1 MEAVVLLANA
11 AESGSNGLVNAL
23 GLGWSVT
30 VTPTGPAAI
39 VVLMK
44 VPWTETNQQHRFTL
58 KLVDA
63 DGQDVLL
70 GQNPQTGES
79 APLQLEGQFEVGRP
93 PGLPHGTALD
103 NALTINIGPGLP
115 LTPGATYQWRLEI
128 NGDEAANR
136 SFFVR
141 PQ

>member
-11 AESGSNGLVNAL
+11 AEANQNGLVNAL

-30 VTPTGPAAI
+30 GTPTPPAAI
-39 VVLMK
+39 VVMMK
-44 VPWTETNQQHRFTL
+44 VPWTDTNQQHDFCL

-63 DGQDVLL
+63 DGQEVML
-70 GQNPQTGES
+70 GQNPQTGEV
-79 APLQLEGQFEVGRP
+79 APLQLVGQFEVGRP
-93 PGLPHGTALD
+93 PGLPHGTSLD

-115 LTPGATYQWRLEI
+115 LVPGAIYQWRLEV
-128 NGDEAANR
+128 NGSEVAAQ

-141 PQ
+141 P